1 MRRANSE
8 YVCMYVCLK
17 HPSMH
22 VCLKSLS
29 VHACLTPVNMY
40 VCLGCLSMYVC
51 LQACLYACMF
61 ETLNHHPGV
70 GPDSLRKM
78 FSIWTTMQFFE
89 ICEGGYF
96 WSPQTYI
103 QTLHYYGYEPTI
115 NILEPSVERVSSMYV
130 CMYVYLKHPNML
142 VCLKSLSVYVCLTP
156 VNMHVCLGCL
166 SMYVCLQ
173 ACLYGCMFETPDV
186 AILILLAGALTRSNY
201 MKKLD

>member
-51 LQACLYACMF
+51 LQACLY
-61 ETLNHHPGV
+61 
-70 GPDSLRKM
+70 
-78 FSIWTTMQFFE
+78 
-89 ICEGGYF
+89 
-96 WSPQTYI
+96 
-103 QTLHYYGYEPTI
+103 
-115 NILEPSVERVSSMYV
+115 
-130 CMYVYLKHPNML
+130 
-142 VCLKSLSVYVCLTP
+142 
-156 VNMHVCLGCL
+156 
-166 SMYVCLQ
+166 
-173 ACLYGCMFETPDV
+173 GCMFETPDV

-201 MKKLD
+201 IRKLE